1 MYILLQIFSFNMDI
15 YDEGILNC
23 CIGHSWPVFCKIPSI
38 KLSLVPADLTAVLTH
53 PSNPFRILDLTFSS
67 SLLKK
72 SNNPM

>member
-1 MYILLQIFSFNMDI
+1 MDI

-53 PSNPFRILDLTFSS
+53 PSNPFRILDLTFS
-67 SLLKK
+67 
-72 SNNPM
+72 